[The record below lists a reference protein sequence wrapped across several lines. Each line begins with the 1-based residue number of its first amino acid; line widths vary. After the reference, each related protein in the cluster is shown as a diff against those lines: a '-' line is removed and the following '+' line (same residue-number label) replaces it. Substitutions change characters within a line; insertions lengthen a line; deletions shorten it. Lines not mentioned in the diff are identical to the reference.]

1 MIPRAHG
8 CRGSIGATVRYFER
22 EKAPGRGRVADIG
35 FVELPPGVTL
45 DTASQIMA
53 ATAREQ
59 AKIKELRGISA
70 RGRPTNNPYYHFSLS
85 WHPEEHPTRPEVE
98 QVVDGALTSLELEG
112 HQAIW
117 VAHADTEHYHAHVAV
132 SRIAWKTGRT
142 VRMSND
148 RRKLSAWALAYEKSQ
163 GQIRV
168 ETRVRREAW
177 RSRGRDLVERQQVA
191 RGLGDTI
198 AISHLG
204 PQVAEHR
211 HEFPKAERSRGPGRE
226 ARTDEDRQEWASHF
240 ACQRAQ
246 PDAEPD
252 VLRRERVRLS
262 RKQGRRRRRK
272 KLVAQVGDTASRVGR
287 VAKDV
292 AGVAGAGV
300 SIGAVELVGG
310 ASRATRVGKEL
321 VNVAGHEIV
330 CGASRAARV
339 GKSVAIL
346 AGLVTLAGTGKLAS
360 GGVLLVCKV
369 LEQRDRAAAKAAA
382 KAEARK
388 QEEAMEI
395 RNAMVSRPFYGKYL
409 EQAPVGLLA
418 DLRRLVKGRGSQ
430 GTTDAS
436 HADTRGQPGGQR
448 VRPRERRR
456 AGCRSVDPGRAGCRS
471 VDPGSARPRAA
482 SHAAGVRE
490 GGGRGE
496 KDERWP
502 RGSSPLVRGN
512 TDRHGRAH
520 ALGLGRGALIADRAQ
535 AIERRRQKRQPRTA
549 SRSRPRSPGAASRPA
564 SAPLRT

>member
-1 MIPRAHG
+1 MIPKAHG

-22 EKAPGRGRVADIG
+22 EKAPGRGRVADVG

-45 DTASQIMA
+45 DTASRIMA

-98 QVVDGALTSLELEG
+98 QAVDGALTSLELEG

-132 SRIAWKTGRT
+132 SRIAWETGRT

-177 RSRGRDLVERQQVA
+177 RSRGRDLVKLQQVA

-262 RKQGRRRRRK
+262 RKQGRRRGRK
-272 KLVAQVGDTASRVGR
+272 KLVAQVGAVASQVGDTASRVGR

-300 SIGAVELVGG
+300 IIGAVELVGG

-360 GGVLLVCKV
+360 GGVLLVSKV

-395 RNAMVSRPFYGKYL
+395 WNAMASRPFYGKYL

-418 DLRRLVKGRGSQ
+418 DLRRLVKGV
-430 GTTDAS
+430 
-436 HADTRGQPGGQR
+436 GQPG
-448 VRPRERRR
+448 
-456 AGCRSVDPGRAGCRS
+456 
-471 VDPGSARPRAA
+471 
-482 SHAAGVRE
+482 H
-490 GGGRGE
+490 
-496 KDERWP
+496 
-502 RGSSPLVRGN
+502 
-512 TDRHGRAH
+512 DR
-520 ALGLGRGALIADRAQ
+520 
-535 AIERRRQKRQPRTA
+535 RQPR
-549 SRSRPRSPGAASRPA
+549 GHQRPA
-564 SAPLRT
+564 RRAACPTA